1 MLIAVEVGEQK
12 LKQKRRSAFMGSV
25 AGIEFWQTTA
35 IAAQMI
41 FKAFAHFDRQLAGRV
56 LYLPRSNSSPQQANK
71 LTPTAA
77 QQIQAQPRSP
87 TRSAPHPE
95 RKTSTPC

>member
-35 IAAQMI
+35 IAGQMI
-41 FKAFAHFDRQLAGRV
+41 FKAYAVFDRQLAGRV

-71 LTPTAA
+71 LTATAA
-77 QQIQAQPRSP
+77 QRIQAQPCWPNGRSP
-87 TRSAPHPE
+87 SP
-95 RKTSTPC
+95 